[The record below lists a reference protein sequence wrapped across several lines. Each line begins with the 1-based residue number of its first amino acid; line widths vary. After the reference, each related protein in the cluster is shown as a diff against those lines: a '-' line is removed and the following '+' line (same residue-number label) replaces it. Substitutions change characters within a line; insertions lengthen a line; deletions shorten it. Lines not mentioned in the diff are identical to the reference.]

1 MRSPFKPTAGRQ
13 PPVLVGRDRD
23 IENFRMAIEEGPGA
37 PERLL
42 FVTGAR
48 GIGKTVMLNALSHVV
63 QEQGWI
69 TVNETASSGFVSRIV
84 QALQGER
91 PKQILYTLPSASL
104 EVPFAGA
111 QATVGFGQVQVS
123 TGLEPLDIRHAIGGR
138 LDRLDENK
146 QGVLITLDELGVES
160 PMEEVRAFATAI
172 QHLIREER
180 NIAVVFAGIPSMVDD
195 VVNDKVLTFLR
206 RAERFHLR
214 NVRNEDVWSAFEHT
228 ISENGKRADY
238 GVLNALTLATH
249 GYPFMIQ
256 LVGHQAW
263 RISESAGH
271 DDEITLDDAQQGI
284 EKARDRI
291 GELVNGPAVDGLP
304 PMARAYL
311 MLMAVD
317 DGPSNTT
324 EIAHRMHKTPQ
335 YASVYRAR
343 LIHEDYIKPAGRG
356 YVEFTM
362 PFMREYLRQYA
373 AFNQLE
379 QNLEDMALSIIE
391 SAEEQG
397 RR

>member
-1 MRSPFKPTAGRQ
+1 MKSPFKPTAGCQ
-13 PPVLVGRDRD
+13 PPVLVGRNQD

-63 QEQGWI
+63 EEQRWVV
-69 TVNETASSGFVSRIV
+69 VNETAARGFVSRIIKDLDPA
-84 QALQGER
+84 QQR
-91 PKQILYTLPSASL
+91 KISYTLPSATF

-111 QATVGFGQVQVS
+111 QATVGLEQLQVDS
-123 TGLEPLDIRHAIGGR
+123 SLESLDIRHAIANK
-138 LDRLDENK
+138 LDQLDEDH
-146 QGVLITLDELGVES
+146 QGVLITLDELGAES
-160 PMEEVRAFATAI
+160 PMEEVRSFATAI

-180 NIAVVFAGIPSMVDD
+180 NIAVVFAGIPGMVDD
-195 VVNDKVLTFLR
+195 VINDKILTFLR

-214 NVRNEDVWSAFEHT
+214 NVRNEDVWSAFERT
-228 ISENGKRADY
+228 ISDNGKRADY
-238 GVLNALTLATH
+238 DVLNALTLVTH

-263 RISESAGH
+263 RASESAGH
-271 DDEITLDDAQQGI
+271 ETEITMEDAQLGI
-284 EKARDRI
+284 ERARDRI
-291 GELVNGPAVDGLP
+291 GELVNGPAVDSLP
-304 PMARAYL
+304 AMARAYL
-311 MLMAVD
+311 MLMALD
-317 DGPSNTT
+317 DGPSSTG
-324 EIAHRMHKTPQ
+324 ELASRMRKTPQ

-343 LIHEDYIKPAGRG
+343 LIREDYIKPAGRG

-379 QNLEDMALSIIE
+379 QNLEDMAMSIIE
-391 SAEEQG
+391 EASE
-397 RR
+397 R